1 MRIKKA
7 VNIISTRNT
16 EDTTKTS
23 VSDMGNKFKIR
34 DGMNDKIGKM
44 RSEYTSAIDSYFA
57 NRRGNKSRPI
67 PEMKKNTIR
76 KMARRLDIC
85 AK

>member
-1 MRIKKA
+1 
-7 VNIISTRNT
+7 
-16 EDTTKTS
+16 
-23 VSDMGNKFKIR
+23 MGNKFKIR

-67 PEMKKNTIR
+67 PEMKKTPLEKWRVGWIFVQNKIVFSYYDYITICSTQPAGR
-76 KMARRLDIC
+76 V
-85 AK
+85 